1 MLADCHTHCRCS
13 VDSET
18 PPEAMA
24 QAALARGL
32 EVLCLTD
39 HVELQDD
46 WGVPAP
52 AMFDWGPIR
61 EAHEALVRDFGGQ
74 LELPLGAELGGAALD
89 WAKADRWLDAMPDMD
104 FVITS
109 VHRVSDR
116 FGGVD
121 QCVTDA
127 FTPEKLPDLLEDY
140 FGELLAT
147 VRWGRFSAL
156 GHLTLPDRY
165 AQRRS
170 GLPPVD
176 FGPYLEHIDQIL
188 HLLIETGRGLE
199 LNTDRGSP
207 PIMPQ
212 KDILARYRALGG
224 EIITLGSD
232 AHTPEFVGAGIA
244 EGQALL
250 RELGFRYVCTFR
262 AMEPVFHKL

>member
-24 QAALARGL
+24 QAALDRGL
-32 EVLCLTD
+32 EALCITD

-46 WGVPAP
+46 WGHPAP
-52 AMFDWGPIR
+52 DMFDWAPIR
-61 EAHEALVRDFGGQ
+61 EAHEALVRDFGDR
-74 LELPLGAELGGAALD
+74 LTLPLGAELGGAALD

-116 FGGVD
+116 LGGVD
-121 QCVTDA
+121 QCFTDA
-127 FTPEKLPDLLEDY
+127 FTQEKLPDLLEDY
-140 FGELLAT
+140 FGEVLAT
-147 VRWGRFSAL
+147 VRWGRFSVL

-165 AQRRS
+165 AQRRG

-176 FGPYLEHIDQIL
+176 FTPYREQIDQIL
-188 HLLIETGRGLE
+188 RLLVETGRGLE

-212 KDILARYRALGG
+212 KDILARYRELGG
-224 EIITLGSD
+224 EIITVGSD
-232 AHTPEFVGAGIA
+232 AHTPEYVGAGIP
-244 EGQALL
+244 EGRALL

-262 AMEPVFHKL
+262 ALEPVFHKL